1 MSQNEEEKSQNSN
14 GSPLSLSSENREQ
27 AEMDMSVDDSQ
38 PASSV
43 INNEENDQVA
53 ASIAEE
59 EIEITEIES
68 QNANKLTENHQ
79 ISRNK
84 PKDPDINMDIEELVK
99 SIGDSLIFYAHS
111 FQRKLIKKVNK
122 KMTEIENSVGKH
134 TNTPVLLDV
143 KEKIKVLQIVLPM
156 EDVEIFKVFD

>member
-1 MSQNEEEKSQNSN
+1 
-14 GSPLSLSSENREQ
+14 
-27 AEMDMSVDDSQ
+27 MDMSVDDSQ

-79 ISRNK
+79 IYRNK

-122 KMTEIENSVGKH
+122 KMTKIENSVGKH
-134 TNTPVLLDV
+134 TNAPVLLDV

-156 EDVEIFKVFD
+156 EDVEIFKVFDNEVSQCPVKIDALVSLFYFKVGLTILKQ